1 MKLHR
6 IAFEAL
12 YTNDTLRKSSPKE
25 ANARR
30 NSALTLAHHLRAH
43 GLSATVGYGLN
54 SDDNTKCI
62 TAAFIDALNKVC
74 PIQGNDATARA
85 EALKTE
91 TTTIYL
97 LHSRLA
103 LVLAEGFTLA
113 AKALWPTEETF
124 KENHHA

>member
-12 YTNDTLRKSSPKE
+12 YQNDTLRKSSPQE
-25 ANARR
+25 AHARR
-30 NSALTLAHHLRAH
+30 NSTLALAHYLRAH
-43 GLSATVGYGLN
+43 GLSATMGYGL
-54 SDDNTKCI
+54 SGDDNTKCI
-62 TAAFIDALNKVC
+62 TAAFMDALHNAC

-85 EALKTE
+85 QALKTE

-103 LVLAEGFTLA
+103 LVLADGFTLA

-124 KENHHA
+124 KECHHA